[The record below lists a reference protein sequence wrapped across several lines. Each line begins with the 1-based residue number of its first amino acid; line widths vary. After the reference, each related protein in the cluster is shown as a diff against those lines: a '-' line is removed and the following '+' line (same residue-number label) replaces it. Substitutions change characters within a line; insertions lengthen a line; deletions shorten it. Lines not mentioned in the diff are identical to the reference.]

1 MGTRLRAALC
11 ALLLVNLGS
20 ATHDDGQTTASVTT
34 QSGGSGT
41 ISEAPVTVFVP
52 ASGFNNTSQAVTSR
66 SPNDPGT
73 NSSSSVT
80 VSLSNSSTTEET
92 NTSVTLEADADNGT
106 NIVTPSEADQLTS
119 QSSTP
124 GSHTPI
130 SHTSISSTTINL
142 THTAHTTPVDTP
154 LATTPP
160 TTTLHQ
166 SAFPL
171 SETTMQSN
179 QSITVSASKPA
190 ATTTSVVNRSSAA
203 SSTTSSQE
211 PPSSASPSL
220 RPSQNTLQTKKHP
233 ETFSAAQQTST
244 VTTPSSS
251 SAQAKVHAD
260 TPSQLNVGGDTTIAH
275 ESPTLD
281 PLLAG
286 LVSAFIITA
295 VIVTLLLFF
304 KLRRRD
310 NRPEFRRLQDLPMDD
325 IMEDTPLSM
334 YSY

>member
-92 NTSVTLEADADNGT
+92 NTSVTLEADADN
-106 NIVTPSEADQLTS
+106 
-119 QSSTP
+119 
-124 GSHTPI
+124 
-130 SHTSISSTTINL
+130 
-142 THTAHTTPVDTP
+142 
-154 LATTPP
+154 
-160 TTTLHQ
+160 
-166 SAFPL
+166 
-171 SETTMQSN
+171 ETTMQSN

-310 NRPEFRRLQDLPMDD
+310 NRPEFRRLQDLPMVSSSVMSN
-325 IMEDTPLSM
+325 IFSLFLLQPII
-334 YSY
+334 